1 MNKGR
6 QRRSSLVLVFMAGAI
21 LFLLI
26 LAIAFSGGGEPT
38 TPMPV
43 DRCMPEPVNDRI
55 VTSLAKNDL
64 MGIYSELSPEMKSF
78 MSEESFSAA
87 QTPASGEV
95 RVEVVSPLAIRA
107 EEPLNGQWAETVL
120 QITRQDNVEQY
131 LVRYHL
137 ENGEWWFYAT
147 LKVR

>member
-1 MNKGR
+1 MNKDR
-6 QRRSSLVLVFMAGAI
+6 QRRSTLVLVFMAGAI

-26 LAIAFSGGGEPT
+26 LAIAFAGGGEPT
-38 TPMPV
+38 APMPV
-43 DRCMPEPVNDRI
+43 DRSVPQSVNERV

-64 MGIYSELSPEMKSF
+64 MGIYSELSPEMKNF
-78 MSEESFSAA
+78 ISEESFSAA
-87 QTPASGEV
+87 QSPISGEV
-95 RVEVVSPLAIRA
+95 RVEILSPLTIRA
-107 EEPLNGQWAETVL
+107 EEPWNGQWAETVL
-120 QITRQDNVEQY
+120 RITRQGNVEEY